1 MLSWVLPRLV
11 VYEVCEVGNP
21 LKKGRF
27 RGERKEM
34 EDLATLVEESEGS

>member
-1 MLSWVLPRLV
+1 MLSWVSPRLV

-27 RGERKEM
+27 RGKRKEERK
-34 EDLATLVEESEGS
+34 EDLATLVEEGS